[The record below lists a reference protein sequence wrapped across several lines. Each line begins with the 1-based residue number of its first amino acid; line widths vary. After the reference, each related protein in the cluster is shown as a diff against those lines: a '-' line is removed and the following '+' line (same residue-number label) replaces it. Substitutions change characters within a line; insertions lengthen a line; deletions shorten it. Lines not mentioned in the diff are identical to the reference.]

1 MYCILYIC
9 IRISRVLFNW
19 FGILTC
25 FSSIKTVFVVV
36 GWVDSG
42 FNLFRP
48 FLVDTLCFVLNLL
61 QVLVVAKSN
70 GPVVSL
76 QDERAA
82 PLLLQ
87 PEVLKVGPGVTE
99 GVMDNDVGN
108 DQEIFTEIVC
118 RVARK
123 LKTCSRAMIQ
133 LGASKWRVLFC
144 NLVVEKEYLWDCCKF
159 WTSVGCPS
167 LISGCLASNE
177 YALGIASLSLLGRCL
192 SDEPNYGKFIQV
204 ASGSEANEGI

>member
-1 MYCILYIC
+1 M
-9 IRISRVLFNW
+9 
-19 FGILTC
+19 
-25 FSSIKTVFVVV
+25 V

-133 LGASKWRVLFC
+133 LGASK
-144 NLVVEKEYLWDCCKF
+144 
-159 WTSVGCPS
+159 
-167 LISGCLASNE
+167 
-177 YALGIASLSLLGRCL
+177 
-192 SDEPNYGKFIQV
+192 
-204 ASGSEANEGI
+204 